1 MHTTVIRQANEQDV
15 SRIAE
20 ILVYN
25 NRINFFPIFQ
35 DEGYSFGE
43 LQVLDVAERYLQDR
57 KSLARVFVYD
67 DGLVR
72 GFAQV
77 WGTEL
82 EKLYVD
88 SFFQGRGIGEALLSY
103 AVREKGARFLWALE
117 KNGGALRFYGR
128 HGFLPTGE
136 RMLEEGTAEYLLRLE
151 WREEGNAG

>member
-1 MHTTVIRQANEQDV
+1 MHTTVIRQANKQDV

-35 DEGYSFGE
+35 DEEYSFGE

-57 KSLARVFVYD
+57 KSLERVFVYD

-77 WGTEL
+77 RGRGRG
-82 EKLYVD
+82 KRYVG

-103 AVREKGARFLWALE
+103 AVRDKGARFLWALE

-151 WREEGNAG
+151 WREEGTAE